1 MLPFARL
8 GLLSRREA
16 PHPFGRDADGT
27 LFGEGAGLLVLKR
40 RADAERDG
48 DRVYALLKGVG
59 LAAESRAPAPDAP
72 MLEAQQILRD
82 YLSLLPKGN
91 LLTARN

>member
-1 MLPFARL
+1 VYEITLQQAAQPGLPPPLA
-8 GLLSRREA
+8 A
-16 PHPFGRDADGT
+16 TNATTTATAD
-27 LFGEGAGLLVLKR
+27 LDSDDPDDE
-40 RADAERDG
+40 
-48 DRVYALLKGVG
+48 
-59 LAAESRAPAPDAP
+59 AAESRAPAPDAP